1 MTRTLFATAVAAFA
15 LSATAC
21 NKSPEGGTPGTN
33 QTFTITTAPGDT
45 NLKPGE
51 EKTIVLTV
59 RRDNNFTQVVNLKAD
74 SQSPK
79 IDARIDK
86 AKMEGSDREVTLT
99 VKAAADAP
107 KGNHVIKVTG
117 TPATSGQ
124 PTSLDVKV
132 EVVNP

>member
-1 MTRTLFATAVAAFA
+1 MTRTLVAATVGLFA
-15 LSATAC
+15 LASAAC
-21 NKSPEGGTPGTN
+21 NRSPEGGTPGTDN
-33 QTFTITTAPGDT
+33 SFRLNTAPGDT

-51 EKTIVLTV
+51 ERTV
-59 RRDNNFTQVVNLKAD
+59 VINVTRDSAFTQPVTLKAD

-86 AKMEGSDREVTLT
+86 TKMEAGDKQVTLT

-107 KGNHVIKVTG
+107 KGNHIIKVTG
-117 TPATSGQ
+117 TPATGT
-124 PTSLDVKV
+124 PASLDVKV

>member
-1 MTRTLFATAVAAFA
+1 MTRALVAATVGLFA
-15 LSATAC
+15 LATAAC
-21 NKSPEGGTPGTN
+21 NRSPEGGAPGTE
-33 QTFTITTAPGDT
+33 QTFRITAPPGDT

-59 RRDNNFTQVVNLKAD
+59 RRDDKFTQPVTLKAD

-86 AKMEGSDREVTLT
+86 TRMENSDKEVTLT

-117 TPATSGQ
+117 TPQTGV
-124 PTSLDVKV
+124 PTSFDVKV
-132 EVVNP
+132 DVVNP

>member
-1 MTRTLFATAVAAFA
+1 MTRTLFAAAVAALA
-15 LSATAC
+15 LSAAAC

-33 QTFTITTAPGDT
+33 QTFTMTTAAGDT

-51 EKTIVLTV
+51 EKTVVITV
-59 RRDNNFTQVVNLKAD
+59 RRDDNFKQVVNLTAA

-79 IDARIDK
+79 IDATINKKRI
-86 AKMEGSDREVTLT
+86 EGSDREVTLT

-117 TPATSGQ
+117 TPESGQ
-124 PTSLDVKV
+124 PTSFDVKV

>member
-1 MTRTLFATAVAAFA
+1 MTRTLSAAAVGLFA
-15 LSATAC
+15 LASAAC
-21 NKSPEGGTPGTN
+21 NRSPEGGTPGTE
-33 QTFTITTAPGDT
+33 QTFRLTTAAGDT

-51 EKTIVLTV
+51 EKTIVINV
-59 RRDNNFTQVVNLKAD
+59 SRDDRFTDAVVLKVD

-86 AKMEGSDREVTLT
+86 TKMEASDKQVTLT

-107 KGNHVIKVTG
+107 RSPHIIKVTG
-117 TPATSGQ
+117 TPTTGKPA
-124 PTSLDVKV
+124 SLDVRV

>member
-1 MTRTLFATAVAAFA
+1 MTRI
-15 LSATAC
+15 LSAAAAAVLALTTAAC

-33 QTFTITTAPGDT
+33 QTFNITTAPGDT

-59 RRDNNFTQVVNLKAD
+59 RRDDNFTQPVTLKAD

-79 IDARIDK
+79 IDAKVNKTR
-86 AKMEGSDREVTLT
+86 MEGSDREVTLT
-99 VKAAADAP
+99 VKAAVDAP
-107 KGNHVIKVTG
+107 KGQHVIKVTG
-117 TPATSGQ
+117 TPQTGQ

>member
-1 MTRTLFATAVAAFA
+1 MTRTLTAACVGLFA
-15 LSATAC
+15 LSSAAC
-21 NKSPEGGTPGTN
+21 NRSPEGGTPGTE
-33 QTFTITTAPGDT
+33 QTFRLTTAAGDT

-51 EKTIVLTV
+51 EKTVVINVS
-59 RRDNNFTQVVNLKAD
+59 RDDKFTQPVALKVD

-86 AKMEGSDREVTLT
+86 ANMEASDKQVTLT

-107 KGNHVIKVTG
+107 KGPHIIKVTG
-117 TPATSGQ
+117 TPKTGT
-124 PTSLDVKV
+124 PTHLDVRV

>member
-1 MTRTLFATAVAAFA
+1 MTRALAAAAVGLFA
-15 LSATAC
+15 LATAAC
-21 NKSPEGGTPGTN
+21 NQSPQGGTPGTE
-33 QTFTITTAPGDT
+33 QTFRITTAPGDT

-51 EKTIVLTV
+51 EKTVVLTV
-59 RRDNNFTQVVNLKAD
+59 RRDNNFTQPVTLKAD

-79 IDARIDK
+79 VDARIDK
-86 AKMEGSDREVTLT
+86 TRMENADKEVTLT

-107 KGNHVIKVTG
+107 KGTHVIKVTG
-117 TPATSGQ
+117 TPAQGQ

>member
-1 MTRTLFATAVAAFA
+1 MTRTLAAATVGLFA
-15 LSATAC
+15 LASAAC
-21 NKSPEGGTPGTN
+21 NRSPEGGTPNTDN
-33 QTFTITTAPGDT
+33 SFRLTTAPGDT

-51 EKTIVLTV
+51 EKTVVINVS
-59 RRDNNFTQVVNLKAD
+59 RDSAFTQAVTLKAD

-86 AKMEGSDREVTLT
+86 TKMEAGDKQVTLT

-107 KGNHVIKVTG
+107 RGNHIIKVTG
-117 TPATSGQ
+117 TPATGA

-132 EVVNP
+132 DVVNP